1 VLAFATFLSFMTLGR
16 IAGTGLLDRFGRV
29 AVLRVMLVVAG
40 IGSLMVVFGTVP
52 LAYLGAAIWGV
63 GVSLGFPVGMSAAAD
78 EPERAAARISVV
90 ATIGYTAFI
99 AGPPLLGYLGDH
111 FGILRALLAVGA
123 LLVVALLVLPAVR
136 EPERVRAQHEAASAA
151 AE

>member
-1 VLAFATFLSFMTLGR
+1 
-16 IAGTGLLDRFGRV
+16 
-29 AVLRVMLVVAG
+29 
-40 IGSLMVVFGTVP
+40 
-52 LAYLGAAIWGV
+52 
-63 GVSLGFPVGMSAAAD
+63 MSAAAD
-78 EPERAAARISVV
+78 DPERAAARISVV

-123 LLVVALLVLPAVR
+123 LLIVALLVLPAVR
-136 EPERVRAQHEAASAA
+136 EPDRAPSQDPTPVA